1 MKKTFL
7 LLVSVILMF
16 SLSAC
21 ATVTKEFEFSQKREN
36 VQSIEIYNSEEA
48 YYEGDIHQFRDENE
62 PIVLLSD
69 EESSA
74 FLDAFEKL
82 KFEEE
87 KVFFPIP
94 MDGGHDYQGYIVII
108 VYADG
113 GYDIVSEGGQYSYAI
128 GKDGQGRHK
137 YSHADYYGDDSWS
150 ELVEK
155 YIDKK

>member
-7 LLVSVILMF
+7 LLVSVILIF

-21 ATVTKEFEFSQKREN
+21 ATITKDFEFSQKREN
-36 VQSIEIYNSEEA
+36 VQSIEIYNSEQA

-74 FLDAFEKL
+74 FLDAVEKL

-94 MDGGHDYQGYIVII
+94 MDGGYDYQGYIVII
-108 VYADG
+108 VYTDG
-113 GYDIVSEGGQYSYAI
+113 GYDIISESGQYFYSI

-137 YSHADYYGDDSWS
+137 YDHSDYCGDDSWS
-150 ELVEK
+150 EFVK
-155 YIDKK
+155 KHIDK